1 MRAKWQIRCAYG
13 VCTLPKEYRLPRE
26 WPRSDGWFHSSAL
39 DGDTTNTRIGLIV
52 MFRSKNVLDVKS
64 LPDFHRREAPRIIRM
79 VSMRTRVLSTHST
92 RRIPSC
98 CKFTSLSTYICL
110 IMCSEHTETDFTN
123 PILGKLWLWRIL
135 PTALW
140 PSFLRKRGLALSL
153 ALWRGRWLM
162 PTFLSLLFCKIR
174 RSLLRAWVLLWQ
186 LFTLGFEIMGGCF
199 NPRYG
204 RRRRRESK
212 LAGWVTGNARC
223 RGELATSWHG
233 RYRFPKKVLD
243 LPNPNS
249 LGQAIIEYSEFRIA
263 LKKLAPVGP
272 ATNVHA
278 TVPGYIISGRELF
291 SSVLRHKH
299 NYGGSIMKHIR

>member
-1 MRAKWQIRCAYG
+1 MEFARFQKNT
-13 VCTLPKEYRLPRE
+13 VFRE
-26 WPRSDGWFHSSAL
+26 NGLVVTDDFTPPLLMGILRTPG
-39 DGDTTNTRIGLIV
+39 IGLIV

-153 ALWRGRWLM
+153 AL
-162 PTFLSLLFCKIR
+162 
-174 RSLLRAWVLLWQ
+174 
-186 LFTLGFEIMGGCF
+186 
-199 NPRYG
+199 
-204 RRRRRESK
+204 
-212 LAGWVTGNARC
+212 
-223 RGELATSWHG
+223 
-233 RYRFPKKVLD
+233 
-243 LPNPNS
+243 
-249 LGQAIIEYSEFRIA
+249 
-263 LKKLAPVGP
+263 
-272 ATNVHA
+272 
-278 TVPGYIISGRELF
+278 
-291 SSVLRHKH
+291 
-299 NYGGSIMKHIR
+299 